1 MILVLNSK
9 ISSIGIDIDIEIS
22 GTGIDKCIEA
32 IEYQKRNEIAHSVNR
47 LGRTQG
53 MASVKYGFLG
63 VQSR

>member
-9 ISSIGIDIDIEIS
+9 ISSIGIVIDIEIS

-53 MASVKYGFLG
+53 MAAVKYGFLG